1 MKIWVRDQKTK
12 LYNPLQLIILNRS
25 QPSEVIILIPTDG
38 AKLNGGGNTISTDD
52 GTGVLICEI

>member
-38 AKLNGGGNTISTDD
+38 AKLNGGGKTISTDD